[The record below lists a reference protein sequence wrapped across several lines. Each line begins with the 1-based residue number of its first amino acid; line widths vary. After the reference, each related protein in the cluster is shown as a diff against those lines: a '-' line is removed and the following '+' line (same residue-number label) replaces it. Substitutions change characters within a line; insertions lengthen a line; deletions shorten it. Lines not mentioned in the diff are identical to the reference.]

1 MAGLRSRGISF
12 FHPLSARR
20 SGSDYFELLLVG
32 DARAGDGAA
41 VNDRRN
47 STNCHRCSSVNRFLN
62 AGIGRCPSL
71 IL

>member
-1 MAGLRSRGISF
+1 MAGLRRRGISL

-20 SGSDYFELLLVG
+20 SGSDYFELLLAG
-32 DARAGDGAA
+32 DARAGAA